1 MNKNNNLIY
10 SARIINPLLKDSQQR
25 NFLVNNNNNQINIPN
40 NSDKNILGDTTGIIN
55 PIFNF
60 DEMLNEMSKILFNLK
75 SDMNKVMIGI
85 NQLNTLVENI
95 QKYKTNNNM
104 MNNNMNNL
112 FNNNMNN
119 IFGGGMNNLINNNM
133 NTLICGGMNNLI
145 NNNMNNI
152 NQMINNMNQHSNNL
166 EPHTVIFRE
175 FSLNPKNREEISVKY
190 QENEKISEI
199 IQKFRNISS
208 NNKSLEFKFNAK
220 ILNPTLTAKDAGL
233 YPNAY
238 IIYK

>member
-1 MNKNNNLIY
+1 MSESNNLIY
-10 SARIINPLLKDSQQR
+10 SARIINPLQKYSQQG
-25 NFLVNNNNNQINIPN
+25 NFLVNNNNNNQINSPN
-40 NSDKNILGDTTGIIN
+40 NSDKNILGDTTGNIN

-85 NQLNTLVENI
+85 NQLNNLVENI

-112 FNNNMNN
+112 F
-119 IFGGGMNNLINNNM
+119 
-133 NTLICGGMNNLI
+133 

>member
-10 SARIINPLLKDSQQR
+10 SARIINPLQKYSQQG
-25 NFLVNNNNNQINIPN
+25 NFLVNNNNQINSPN

-119 IFGGGMNNLINNNM
+119 IFG
-133 NTLICGGMNNLI
+133 GGMNNLI

>member
-25 NFLVNNNNNQINIPN
+25 NFLVNNNNQINIPN

-133 NTLICGGMNNLI
+133 N
-145 NNNMNNI
+145 NI

-220 ILNPTLTAKDAGL
+220 ILNPTLTAKDARL

>member
-40 NSDKNILGDTTGIIN
+40 NSDKNILGDTTGNIN

-119 IFGGGMNNLINNNM
+119 IFG
-133 NTLICGGMNNLI
+133 GGMNNLI

>member
-1 MNKNNNLIY
+1 MSESNNLIY
-10 SARIINPLLKDSQQR
+10 SARIINPLLKDSQQG
-25 NFLVNNNNNQINIPN
+25 NFLVNNNNQINSPN
-40 NSDKNILGDTTGIIN
+40 NSDKNILGDTTGNIN

-119 IFGGGMNNLINNNM
+119 IFG
-133 NTLICGGMNNLI
+133 GGMNNLI

>member
-10 SARIINPLLKDSQQR
+10 SARIINPLLKDSQQG
-25 NFLVNNNNNQINIPN
+25 NFLVNNNNQINSPN
-40 NSDKNILGDTTGIIN
+40 NSDKNILGDTTGNIN

-119 IFGGGMNNLINNNM
+119 IFG
-133 NTLICGGMNNLI
+133 GGMNNLI

>member
-10 SARIINPLLKDSQQR
+10 SARIINPLLKDSQQG
-25 NFLVNNNNNQINIPN
+25 NFLVNNNNNQINSPN
-40 NSDKNILGDTTGIIN
+40 NSDKNILGDTIGNIN

-119 IFGGGMNNLINNNM
+119 IFG
-133 NTLICGGMNNLI
+133 GGMNNLI

>member
-1 MNKNNNLIY
+1 MSESNNLIY
-10 SARIINPLLKDSQQR
+10 SARIINPLQKYSQQG
-25 NFLVNNNNNQINIPN
+25 NFLVNNNNQINSPN
-40 NSDKNILGDTTGIIN
+40 NSDKNILGDTTGNIN

-119 IFGGGMNNLINNNM
+119 IFG
-133 NTLICGGMNNLI
+133 GGMNNLI

>member
-1 MNKNNNLIY
+1 MSESNNLIY
-10 SARIINPLLKDSQQR
+10 SARIINPLQKYSQQG
-25 NFLVNNNNNQINIPN
+25 NFLVNNNNQINSPN
-40 NSDKNILGDTTGIIN
+40 NSDKNILGDTTGNIN

-112 FNNNMNN
+112 FNS
-119 IFGGGMNNLINNNM
+119 
-133 NTLICGGMNNLI
+133 GGMNNLI

>member
-10 SARIINPLLKDSQQR
+10 SARIINPLQKYSQQG
-25 NFLVNNNNNQINIPN
+25 NFLVNNNNQINSPN
-40 NSDKNILGDTTGIIN
+40 NSDKNILGDTTGNIN

-119 IFGGGMNNLINNNM
+119 IFG
-133 NTLICGGMNNLI
+133 GGMNNLI

>member
-1 MNKNNNLIY
+1 
-10 SARIINPLLKDSQQR
+10 
-25 NFLVNNNNNQINIPN
+25 
-40 NSDKNILGDTTGIIN
+40 
-55 PIFNF
+55 
-60 DEMLNEMSKILFNLK
+60 MSKILFNLK

-104 MNNNMNNL
+104 MNNNMNN
-112 FNNNMNN
+112 
-119 IFGGGMNNLINNNM
+119 
-133 NTLICGGMNNLI
+133 
-145 NNNMNNI
+145 I

-175 FSLNPKNREEISVKY
+175 FSLNQKNREEISVKY

>member
-10 SARIINPLLKDSQQR
+10 SARIINPLQKYSQQG
-25 NFLVNNNNNQINIPN
+25 NFLVNNNNNQINSPN
-40 NSDKNILGDTTGIIN
+40 NSNKNILGDTTGNIN
-55 PIFNF
+55 SIFNF

-104 MNNNMNNL
+104 MNNN
-112 FNNNMNN
+112 
-119 IFGGGMNNLINNNM
+119 MNNLINNNM

>member
-1 MNKNNNLIY
+1 MSESNNLIY
-10 SARIINPLLKDSQQR
+10 SARIINPLQKYSQQG
-25 NFLVNNNNNQINIPN
+25 NFLVNNNNQINSPN

-119 IFGGGMNNLINNNM
+119 IFG
-133 NTLICGGMNNLI
+133 GGMNNLI

>member
-10 SARIINPLLKDSQQR
+10 SARIINPLLKDSQQG
-25 NFLVNNNNNQINIPN
+25 NFLVNNNNNQINSPN
-40 NSDKNILGDTTGIIN
+40 NSDENILCNTTGNIN
-55 PIFNF
+55 SIFIF
-60 DEMLNEMSKILFNLK
+60 DDMLNKMSKILFNLK

-119 IFGGGMNNLINNNM
+119 IFG
-133 NTLICGGMNNLI
+133 GGMNNLI